1 MCALRYAVYG
11 SGISRTADGL
21 NNTGF
26 AAAYRQSL
34 TGYSACCGCW
44 GLNSSGA
51 FQLNPQRFDAGGQSL
66 CGASHFADVV
76 AMGVSVVPGGG
87 LDPSALLSG
96 AWKAR
101 GAAAAAAAAVRANG
115 WAGLEIDVEWQQPR
129 AELVLAFKE
138 FVGALASALASFGA
152 VVVVDTNAL
161 WRGQIGQVCS
171 SKFN

>member
-1 MCALRYAVYG
+1 LCALRYAVYG

-26 AAAYRQSL
+26 AAAYRPSL
-34 TGYSACCGCW
+34 TGYSTCCGCW

-51 FQLNPQRFDAGGQSL
+51 FQLNPQRLDAGGLSL

-115 WAGLEIDVEWQQPR
+115 WAGLEIDVEWQQPP